1 MADQSNKAAA
11 QAQSAKNAAKAQ
23 RTEDGKQAMLDYES
37 EMAATRAKTERL
49 RALRLAREATT
60 PPPPPSASAQKGGSQ
75 NREEIGRDAVP
86 VARPAGKERAQEL
99 TEPPQTNLAGQ
110 LAGACAGIGTSCTF
124 MASATEV

>member
-49 RALRLAREATT
+49 RALRLAREAAT
-60 PPPPPSASAQKGGSQ
+60 PPPPAKAPARKKAAAKTGKGSSGTLSQ
-75 NREEIGRDAVP
+75 WLDQQEKSGR
-86 VARPAGKERAQEL
+86 K
-99 TEPPQTNLAGQ
+99 
-110 LAGACAGIGTSCTF
+110 S
-124 MASATEV
+124 